1 MRYILTLFLLIL
13 TLNSAHAV
21 TIQEARSYVT
31 RQDYQKAVVAYR
43 TLLQQQPSLA
53 KNPDFN
59 KFYGQSL
66 CMTGAYRESVPYLE
80 FGAKHGKSGAW
91 WYLGISRQHLY
102 EFAGAIEAL
111 EKYKAL
117 LSRNS
122 TWIPRTDSIIAEC
135 EVGLKGIRHVQDVVI
150 LDSMIVPAK
159 QFFAHYRLGAESGRL
174 LPSGLT
180 GNQDGMVFENQAA
193 DSRLFAAFA
202 DSVYC
207 LYEQHLINGE
217 WELPSVIASIDAGTR
232 RLCFPFLRSDSET
245 MYFACDSTPGFG
257 GFDIYKTHYNSEAES
272 FYKPERLGMPFNSP
286 YDDYMMAVDETH
298 QIGWWATNRNVKSDE
313 MVCIYLFQMEE
324 APAYLDGEQPGRARI
339 ERVADSW
346 RQKEGYDELVQE
358 ALNAPQFLEQR
369 EEVWIPIS
377 DELVYTSAEQFK
389 SKAAREAYDA
399 SERIRAN
406 LEALRG
412 ELQGM
417 REEWRSAGAK
427 RQAALRSQILQDEK
441 RERQLVE
448 QLAAAQKKYRNLEI
462 LNK

>member
-1 MRYILTLFLLIL
+1 
-13 TLNSAHAV
+13 
-21 TIQEARSYVT
+21 
-31 RQDYQKAVVAYR
+31 
-43 TLLQQQPSLA
+43 
-53 KNPDFN
+53 
-59 KFYGQSL
+59 
-66 CMTGAYRESVPYLE
+66 
-80 FGAKHGKSGAW
+80 
-91 WYLGISRQHLY
+91 
-102 EFAGAIEAL
+102 
-111 EKYKAL
+111 
-117 LSRNS
+117 
-122 TWIPRTDSIIAEC
+122 
-135 EVGLKGIRHVQDVVI
+135 
-150 LDSMIVPAK
+150 
-159 QFFAHYRLGAESGRL
+159 
-174 LPSGLT
+174 
-180 GNQDGMVFENQAA
+180 
-193 DSRLFAAFA
+193 
-202 DSVYC
+202 
-207 LYEQHLINGE
+207 
-217 WELPSVIASIDAGTR
+217 
-232 RLCFPFLRSDSET
+232 
-245 MYFACDSTPGFG
+245 
-257 GFDIYKTHYNSEAES
+257 
-272 FYKPERLGMPFNSP
+272 MPFNSP